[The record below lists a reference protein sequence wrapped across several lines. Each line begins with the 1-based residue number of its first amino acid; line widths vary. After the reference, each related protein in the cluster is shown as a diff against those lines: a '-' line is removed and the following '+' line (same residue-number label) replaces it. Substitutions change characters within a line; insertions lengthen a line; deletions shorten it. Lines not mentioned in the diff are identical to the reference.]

1 MQEAGE
7 GRATPLVD
15 LRQVGTAH
23 IHVDARSTPFK
34 RGCCIVPGGGA
45 AAEYGDGFA
54 AKCYKIDVVIGM
66 GGKIGHQS
74 AIDEIRPEYATGSC
88 TAGRQNDPPRQY
100 VSTYPAFIQHGPNE
114 GSCGFEC
121 FQRSPMP
128 DWQSQHFL
136 QPGQILNPGPIMN
149 LVKRFPGIDAVF
161 RLIPGTKGERG
172 NAEGGARQHLGR
184 AQRVHPREGQPR
196 PFLPRP

>member
-1 MQEAGE
+1 MSTRAAPRSSAVAALSQAEAPPPSMAMDLP
-7 GRATPLVD
+7 RSATKSMSSLVW
-15 LRQVGTAH
+15 
-23 IHVDARSTPFK
+23 
-34 RGCCIVPGGGA
+34 A
-45 AAEYGDGFA
+45 A
-54 AKCYKIDVVIGM
+54 
-66 GGKIGHQS
+66 KIGHQS

-172 NAEGGARQHLGR
+172 NAEGGARQCFGR
-184 AQRVHPREGQPR
+184 AQRVHPRAGQPR
-196 PFLPRP
+196 PFLARP